1 MAFIGDDA
9 YGGFRL
15 FVRREGILVLRVVGP
30 TKSVV
35 CVRIAVG
42 GVGRCAEARHDG
54 VRKPAG
60 EVVGFIW
67 RPAWCEGEEII
78 G

>member
-1 MAFIGDDA
+1 MAFVWYDA
-9 YGGFRL
+9 HSRFRL
-15 FVRREGILVLRVVGP
+15 FVRREGILVLRVLGP

-35 CVRIAVG
+35 CVGIAVG

-54 VRKPAG
+54 VGKLAG
-60 EVVGFIW
+60 EVVGFIG
-67 RPAWCEGEEII
+67 RPVWCEGEEII